1 MFELHINIMSE
12 SAKRLIRFFSDRFLK
27 IDYYPTSLK
36 AILDLDI
43 SSFRGISEEDAVKF
57 KKINIETLRDLST
70 IKVSD
75 YKRLSKK
82 AFIEEPIFKGV
93 LIGSYLIANAW
104 NKRNVYLKKPKMKV
118 VFTGLDYAGK
128 TSLINRLFNDYNYN
142 DMINLEPTIG
152 ANIEEF
158 QSDKLDLVLWDLGG
172 QKDHIEEYLSAP
184 ENFFVHLD
192 VLIFVFDSQD
202 DLRYD
207 AAVQYFKDII
217 DILNFLDENPY
228 IEILL
233 NKADSDIVNDP
244 DYQIRVEY
252 LTDKVSNVLM
262 NCPKS
267 WNFDIIPTS
276 IFNFYSNEPEIAKSI
291 KNIFAKEKEENM
303 FIPEIDTKLQRIL
316 DINLTLMDKVV
327 SELTEVKRLLQRLA
341 PSDISQSLFSIPFEK
356 VPLEYIKSNTNSS
369 EKHVKGKKRSK
380 FDDDLK
386 RTEQFKG
393 DGPPKRLNELPTP
406 SSQKKLSSEKIDDK
420 MINEIKNT
428 LEPINKSEN
437 YSKSLESPQESSK
450 PPMAP
455 KSNFFSLKDLKPP
468 PSPPKILNNKEITG
482 EAVRFQII
490 SELKDIFK
498 QRGLISR

>member
-1 MFELHINIMSE
+1 MIELYINIMSE

-27 IDYYPTSLK
+27 IEYYPSSLK

-43 SSFRGISEEDAVKF
+43 SSFRGISEENAAKF

-70 IKVSD
+70 TKVSD
-75 YKRLSKK
+75 YKKLSKK
-82 AFIEEPIFKGV
+82 ASIEEPIFKGA

-104 NKRNVYLKKPKMKV
+104 NKRNIYLKKPKMKV

-152 ANIEEF
+152 ANVEEF
-158 QSDKLDLVLWDLGG
+158 QSEKLDLVLWDLGG
-172 QKDHIEEYLSAP
+172 QKDHIEEYLSSP

-207 AAVQYFKDII
+207 AAAQYFKDII
-217 DILNFLDENPY
+217 EILNFLDENPY

-262 NCPKS
+262 NSPKS

-291 KNIFAKEKEENM
+291 KNIFTKEKGENM
-303 FIPEIDTKLQRIL
+303 LIPEIDTKLQRIL

-327 SELTEVKRLLQRLA
+327 SELSEVKRLLQRLT

-356 VPLEYIKSNTNSS
+356 VPLEYIKSNPDSS
-369 EKHVKGKKRSK
+369 EKQVKGKKKSRFDEESKRSK
-380 FDDDLK
+380 
-386 RTEQFKG
+386 QFKG
-393 DGPPKRLNELPTP
+393 EGPPKRLKEPSTP
-406 SSQKKLSSEKIDDK
+406 SPQEKFTSEKIDK
-420 MINEIKNT
+420 KTINEIKNA
-428 LEPINKSEN
+428 LEPVSKSET
-437 YSKSLESPQESSK
+437 YIKSLESPMESSK
-450 PPMAP
+450 PPIAP
-455 KSNFFSLKDLKPP
+455 KKNFFSLEDLKPP
-468 PSPPKILNNKEITG
+468 PPPPKLSNNKEIAG
-482 EAVRFQII
+482 ESVRFQII